1 MADYFEPFP
10 GTRGD
15 ELGNFAKY
23 RTQPHRGND
32 WSGNEGKLIPAITTG
47 RVKQI
52 FKTAALGNCLIQSTG
67 DGLFILYAHMAK
79 PSSRNKGDMVIGG
92 QTVIGIVGNT
102 GTATTG
108 AHLHTG
114 LSTNANPHLAAVG
127 SLRDLFDHIDANSP
141 ATLPKKQATPLP
153 KKQATPAKPKA
164 KK

>member
-1 MADYFEPFP
+1 MTNYFEPFP
-10 GTRGD
+10 GKRGD
-15 ELGNFAKY
+15 ALGNMAKY

-32 WSGNEGKLIPAITTG
+32 WSGNEGKLIKAITTG

-67 DGLFILYAHMAK
+67 DGHFILYAHMAK

-92 QTVIGIVGNT
+92 ETVIGIVGNT

-108 AHLHTG
+108 THLHTG
-114 LSTNANPHLAAVG
+114 FSLSNPNPHLAPVHL
-127 SLRDLFDHIDANSP
+127 LRDLFDHIDNNKIKPTP
-141 ATLPKKQATPLP
+141 APKAAAK
-153 KKQATPAKPKA
+153 TPAKPKA